1 VQTISQR
8 SDEILQ
14 QALQAFGEGHEP
26 LYEALRA
33 LPAPIYVTDA
43 DGWVTFANEPCLR
56 FSGRRPAIG
65 KDRWCVTWKLYTED
79 GEALPHE
86 QCPMAVAIQEKR
98 AVRGVN
104 AIAERPDGTRVTFT
118 PFPTPLLDEHGV
130 LVGAVNM
137 LIDVTEVRQIEEL
150 KREAER
156 CRWLS
161 TNVGD
166 PATKATLVAMAAD
179 YQAKAQEL
187 EAQLFPRPA
196 PRPAPPPR
204 RTKPR

>member
-1 VQTISQR
+1 MQSISER
-8 SDEILQ
+8 SDEILRD
-14 QALQAFGEGHEP
+14 ALQAFGQGHEP
-26 LYEALRA
+26 LYDALRA

-43 DGWVTFANEPCLR
+43 EGWVIFANEPCLR

-79 GEALPHE
+79 GAFLPHD

-104 AIAERPDGTRVTFT
+104 AVAERPDGTRVTFI
-118 PFPTPLLDEHGV
+118 PFPTPLLDAHGA

-150 KREAER
+150 RREAER

-161 TNVGD
+161 TNVAD
-166 PATKATLVAMAAD
+166 PATKATLLAMASD
-179 YQAKAQEL
+179 YQAKATQL
-187 EAQLFPRPA
+187 EAQLLARPGPA
-196 PRPAPPPR
+196 PTPRTRPHPA
-204 RTKPR
+204 

>member
-1 VQTISQR
+1 VQSISER
-8 SDEILQ
+8 SDEILRD
-14 QALQAFGEGHEP
+14 ALQAFGQGHEP
-26 LYEALRA
+26 LYDALRA

-43 DGWVTFANEPCLR
+43 EGWVIFANEPCLR

-79 GEALPHE
+79 GAFLPHD

-104 AIAERPDGTRVTFT
+104 AVAERPDGTRVTFI
-118 PFPTPLLDEHGV
+118 PFPTPLLDAAGE

-161 TNVGD
+161 TSAAD

-179 YQAKAQEL
+179 YQAKAGEL
-187 EAQLFPRPA
+187 EARLLPA
-196 PRPAPPPR
+196 PRRTSPGRARPR
-204 RTKPR
+204 HP